1 MRLEALLFN
10 PALVGV
16 FTLFLAVIWMLRDPR
31 DRDRPLLVF
40 ALVLN
45 LFYGFLLTV
54 FMKTEGSFFPFKFD
68 YVLFHLDT
76 ALGARGVA
84 MARSLQSVRLPLWL
98 LYQAMIPMMICWFL
112 VTRSGGRRGSL
123 ILAYAAELAAGPP
136 LYAVLPAC
144 GPAYAF
150 GAQWLHP
157 QVAVAAAPVQLAG
170 MPNAFPSLHAATALV
185 LVFFAPGR
193 WWRMVALAFFAATCM
208 ATLSTGEHYA
218 IDLIPGFAFG
228 AFAAQAGLGRYR
240 SAIAFLAAAC
250 CWSLAVRFGYPLL
263 IRDPFVIR
271 AGAAVTLLAVGFELH
286 RAWSADPHP
295 AAAPA
300 AATGVLVP

>member
-1 MRLEALLFN
+1 MRLDALLFN

-16 FTLFLAVIWMLRDPR
+16 FALFFAAIWMLMDPR
-31 DRDRPLLVF
+31 DKSRPVLVF

-68 YVLFHLDT
+68 FVLFHLDT
-76 ALGARGVA
+76 ALGLRGEI
-84 MARSLQSVRLPLWL
+84 MAHSLQIVRLPLWL
-98 LYQAMIPMMICWFL
+98 VYQAMVPMMICWFL
-112 VTRSGGRRGSL
+112 VIRSRGQGSSL
-123 ILAYAAELAAGPP
+123 IVAYAAELAAGPP
-136 LYAVLPAC
+136 VYAVLPAC

-157 QVAVAAAPVQLAG
+157 QAAVAAAPIQLAG

-185 LVFFAPGR
+185 LIFFAPGR
-193 WWRMVALAFFAATCM
+193 WWRMVAIAFFAATCM
-208 ATLSTGEHYA
+208 ATLSTGEHYT

-240 SAIAFLAAAC
+240 QAIAFLGAAC
-250 CWSLAVRFGYPLL
+250 CWSVAVRFGYPLL
-263 IRDPFVIR
+263 IGNPIVIR
-271 AGAAVTLLAVGFELH
+271 AGAAVTILAVGLALY
-286 RAWSADPHP
+286 RAWSTQPLPAATP
-295 AAAPA
+295 AAAS
-300 AATGVLVP
+300 VLVP